1 MHLKDENFLPL
12 IEQFLQ
18 VAALIEAFIAKE
30 AQAQKMPVLDVR
42 TLLCLGRLSAQ
53 GAPFSMP
60 SELCLLT
67 GFPKSRISEALGR
80 LRLQKLVQDWGAG
93 SSDGRTRAFRITD
106 KGERLVTSIID
117 GLEGI
122 ESRLRVA
129 MRIRTVNGRSM
140 NLRHAADALMKVPVE
155 SVGP

>member
-1 MHLKDENFLPL
+1 MHLNDEKSLPL

-18 VAALIEAFIAKE
+18 VAALIESFIAKA
-30 AQAQKMPVLDVR
+30 AQTQRMPVLDLR
-42 TLLCLGRLSAQ
+42 TLLCMGRLATQ
-53 GAPFSMP
+53 GAQFSMP
-60 SELCLLT
+60 GELCLLT

-106 KGERLVTSIID
+106 KGKRLVTSIID
-117 GLEGI
+117 DLEGV
-122 ESRLRVA
+122 EDRLRVA
-129 MRIRTVNGRSM
+129 MRIRAVNGRSM
-140 NLRHAADALMKVPVE
+140 NLSHAADALLKMPIG

>member
-18 VAALIEAFIAKE
+18 VAALIEAFIVKE
-30 AQAQKMPVLDVR
+30 AQAQKMPGLDVR
-42 TLLCLGRLSAQ
+42 TLLCMGRLSAQ
-53 GAPFSMP
+53 GAQFSMP

-106 KGERLVTSIID
+106 KGKHLVTSIIVD
-117 GLEGI
+117 LE
-122 ESRLRVA
+122 EVDERLRVA

-140 NLRHAADALMKVPVE
+140 NLHRAAASLLTMPN
-155 SVGP
+155 GPLRP